1 LSAARIPVFTPLD
14 EFGFHHTLADTS
26 GSALVIFTSI
36 GCSSCRAWKQLL
48 GAFHLQHPD
57 LALFEVDAGHAQAL
71 AREFGVFHLPA
82 LFLYRDG
89 HFHCA
94 LQCEA
99 QLDKLHAAI
108 AAALLAPAK
117 EAP

>member
-1 LSAARIPVFTPLD
+1 MTAGVFTPID
-14 EFGFHHTLADTS
+14 EFGFHHRLAATP
-26 GSALVIFTSI
+26 GPALVLFTGE

-48 GAFHLQHPD
+48 GQHQASHPE
-57 LALFEVDAGHAQAL
+57 LKLYEVDAGRSLAL

-82 LFLYRDG
+82 MFLYRDG
-89 HFHCA
+89 HYHCP

-99 QLDKLHAAI
+99 KPDVLESAI
-108 AAALLAPAK
+108 AAALSAPPH

>member
-1 LSAARIPVFTPLD
+1 MLTPLD
-14 EFGFHHTLADTS
+14 EFGFHHTLAAAPGD
-26 GSALVIFTSI
+26 ALVIFTGM

-48 GAFHLQHPD
+48 SIYSQQHPE

-71 AREFGVFHLPA
+71 TREFGVFHLPA
-82 LFLYRDG
+82 LFLYRHG
-89 HFHCA
+89 QYHCA
-94 LQCEA
+94 LQSEA

-108 AAALLAPAK
+108 TAALLAPAQ